1 MSLPPAPWVI
11 RHRLLLRTSFDAS
24 LRVCP
29 GSNSARVCEISSG
42 TQVKDPACARC
53 TAGRT
58 GVRNVLF
65 HANARMLVPDHAVSN
80 WSCPTH
86 APASMRRPA
95 TPRQHGTR
103 WASSACLPHGTQ
115 PLTAISASI
124 RRSSILVK
132 TRARAS
138 PPWPASDNS
147 FFFNF
152 GATGNRSC
160 LERLFRP
167 GRTACRLP
175 GRWRP
180 AVTTDA
186 VT

>member
-1 MSLPPAPWVI
+1 MSLPPAPWAI
-11 RHRLLLRTSFDAS
+11 RHRLLFRTSLDAS

-42 TQVKDPACARC
+42 TQVKNPACARC

-132 TRARAS
+132 NGGIDTSFFLISGKGKRAS
-138 PPWPASDNS
+138 
-147 FFFNF
+147 
-152 GATGNRSC
+152 
-160 LERLFRP
+160 ERLFRP